1 MTDIVH
7 PTALIDPKAQLHAT
21 VSVGPYSVIGPD
33 VTIGEGTDIGPHCV
47 VDGRTT
53 IGKNNRLYRFCSIG
67 GMPQDK
73 KYRDEPTRLTIG
85 DGNTI
90 REFVTL
96 NTGTVQ
102 DGSVTSIGS
111 DNWIMAYVHV
121 AHDCHIG
128 DHTIIANSVQ
138 LGGHVNLGDWAIVGG
153 VTGVHQFSR
162 IGAHCMI
169 GGNSSL
175 MQDAPPFVLAAGNP
189 CAPVGINSEGLK
201 RRGFTTEQISALRQ
215 AYKLVFRRGL
225 PLEEA
230 RAAVVSLQADMPTA
244 HEPLQVLLD
253 FLVESGRG
261 IIRP

>member
-1 MTDIVH
+1 MTGIVH
-7 PTALIDPKAQLHAT
+7 PTALIDPQARLHES
-21 VSVGPYSVIGPD
+21 VSVGPYSVIGPH

-47 VDGRTT
+47 VDGVTT
-53 IGKNNRLYRFCSIG
+53 IGKNNRFYRFCSVG

-102 DGSVTSIGS
+102 DGGETSIGS

-138 LGGHVNLGDWAIVGG
+138 LGGHVRLGDWAIVGG

-201 RRGFTTEQISALRQ
+201 RRGFTAEQIGALRQ

-225 PLEEA
+225 PLDEA
-230 RAAVVSLQADMPTA
+230 RSALVGLQADVPAA
-244 HEPLQVLLD
+244 HDALQIMLD
-253 FLVESGRG
+253 FLAETGRG